1 MLVESVEELPGV
13 RLIKVPSFKDH
24 RGEFVETWNW
34 KEWPNPRRE
43 DGRVLVQWCQD
54 DISISNR
61 GVLRGIH
68 GDDVTWKLVSCII
81 GEVWHVVCDP
91 RTFKWKAFHLSEGNR
106 AQVLIPPGYGN
117 AHLVL
122 SERAIFTYKQSTYYD
137 RERQWTIK
145 YNDPRFGIAWPVV
158 GLPILSERDK

>member
-24 RGEFVETWNW
+24 RGEFVETWNA
-34 KEWPNPRRE
+34 KEYSF
-43 DGRVLVQWCQD
+43 DFVQD

-68 GDDVTWKLVSCII
+68 GDDVTWKLVSCIA

-91 RTFKWKAFHLSEGNR
+91 RTFKWKAFHLSEGNW

-158 GLPILSERDK
+158 GLPILSERDS

>member
-1 MLVESVEELPGV
+1 MLVESVDGLPGV

-24 RGEFVETWNW
+24 RGEFVETWNAATYPHNAN
-34 KEWPNPRRE
+34 KTHPLHDRF
-43 DGRVLVQWCQD
+43 VQD
-54 DISISNR
+54 NISVSNK

-68 GDDVTWKLVSCII
+68 GDDMTWKLVSCIA

-91 RTFKWKAFHLSEGNR
+91 KTFKWKSFHLSEGNR

-122 SERAIFTYKQSTYYD
+122 SDRAIFTYKQSTYYD

-158 GLPILSERDK
+158 GLPILSERDS